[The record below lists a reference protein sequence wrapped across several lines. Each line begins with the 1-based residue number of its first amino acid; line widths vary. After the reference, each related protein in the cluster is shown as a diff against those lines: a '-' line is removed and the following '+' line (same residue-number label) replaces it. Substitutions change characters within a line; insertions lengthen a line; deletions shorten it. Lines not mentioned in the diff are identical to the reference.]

1 MSRFIPIICG
11 IFANNTCK
19 FIFLS
24 FKIKNRVWD
33 NAHHIVP
40 YTKLF
45 TANRARFSF
54 PYPLFLRPK
63 SKAAVFLSIFQEA
76 IFYLNPALPLSV
88 SQCYCACRR
97 SCYNFVSQKSPL
109 HTSTRR
115 SPSISSNLLRY
126 RTALLSTS
134 IQVTFVGRFGTSE
147 YGLSKRAGT
156 FLQPLSLCIFLQF
169 SPILL
174 DKSIKAYKNR
184 ATGVNVVSVGSPSR
198 ILIVRR
204 ISFGMTT
211 LPSSSMR
218 RTIPVAFI
226 YNSPVNVIFG
236 IRRIMRRNALKKVFR
251 EYYLHNALIYSR
263 FCNKNHSKAP
273 FHKRCRKDT

>member
-1 MSRFIPIICG
+1 MLITSSH
-11 IFANNTCK
+11 T
-19 FIFLS
+19 S
-24 FKIKNRVWD
+24 
-33 NAHHIVP
+33 
-40 YTKLF
+40 KLF

-54 PYPLFLRPK
+54 SYPLFLRPK
-63 SKAAVFLSIFQEA
+63 SKAVVFISVFQEA
-76 IFYLNPALPLSV
+76 RFCPYPALTLSV

-126 RTALLSTS
+126 RTAMLLTS
-134 IQVTFVGRFGTSE
+134 IQATLAGRFGTSE

-156 FLQPLSLCIFLQF
+156 FLQPLSLCSFLQF

-174 DKSIKAYKNR
+174 DKSIRAYKNR

-198 ILIVRR
+198 ILMVRR

-211 LPSSSMR
+211 LPRSSMR

-226 YNSPVNVIFG
+226 YINPPNFHFTRIFCG
-236 IRRIMRRNALKKVFR
+236 DNNYIVCAFGGFMQ
-251 EYYLHNALIYSR
+251 
-263 FCNKNHSKAP
+263 
-273 FHKRCRKDT
+273 